1 MGFDMV
7 VFGVVVAFLLMLV
20 LVMQM
25 QLNSLSKEMDERQQS
40 MNEKVN
46 ELLKKM
52 GKESII
58 T

>member
-7 VFGVVVAFLLMLV
+7 VFSVVVAFLLMLV

-25 QLNSLSKEMDERQQS
+25 QLNSLSKEMDERQRS

-52 GKESII
+52 GKESQI

>member
-25 QLNSLSKEMDERQQS
+25 QLNSLSKEMDERQRS

-52 GKESII
+52 GKESQI

>member
-46 ELLKKM
+46 ELLNKM
-52 GKESII
+52 GK
-58 T
+58 

>member
-7 VFGVVVAFLLMLV
+7 VFSVVVAFLLMLV

-52 GKESII
+52 GKESKI

>member
-52 GKESII
+52 GKESKI

>member
-25 QLNSLSKEMDERQQS
+25 QLNSLSKEMDERQRS

-52 GKESII
+52 EKESKI